1 MTCPCFK
8 SFCCSISC
16 EHSDLQ
22 FSKKWRT
29 GDSCSIQGD
38 CCLVIFNRTPDLA
51 KRLQWG
57 SMHISS
63 GRCLHRLSLCSFL
76 MCEPSFQKLIHS
88 WRSGLCAAQGG
99 KGPLSLESHCWLPLY
114 PAFCWVFVKAPLG
127 TEGKCREG
135 VRRPD
140 SLKVCQVAGVLYALR
155 LFSHQALHRDLGSM
169 TPFLQTRRLKQ
180 G

>member
-63 GRCLHRLSLCSFL
+63 GRCLHRLSFCSFL
-76 MCEPSFQKLIHS
+76 MCEPGFQKLIHS
-88 WRSGLCAAQGG
+88 WHSGLCATQGG
-99 KGPLSLESHCWLPLY
+99 KGPLSLESHRWLPLY
-114 PAFCWVFVKAPLG
+114 PAFCCVFVKAPARDWRKMQRRSKRARFP
-127 TEGKCREG
+127 EGLPSGRCFICIKII
-135 VRRPD
+135 
-140 SLKVCQVAGVLYALR
+140 
-155 LFSHQALHRDLGSM
+155 
-169 TPFLQTRRLKQ
+169 
-180 G
+180 